1 MENHA
6 CIDKKIRYWK
16 YISLEIGDCSFFPGK
31 NENIQERLSQIVEA
45 IIFSA
50 SPEVRLENLLELRNP
65 HQRQRFP
72 VKKADIVLVVVQLG
86 HDFVPS
92 EEGEGLSRST
102 SYFSSIHT
110 YGTHLIHSSQLESG

>member
-31 NENIQERLSQIVEA
+31 NENIQERLSQSVEA

-50 SPEVRLENLLELRNP
+50 SSEVRLENLWELRNP
-65 HQRQRFP
+65 HQRQCLP
-72 VKKADIVLVVVQLG
+72 MKVVDIVLAV
-86 HDFVPS
+86 
-92 EEGEGLSRST
+92 
-102 SYFSSIHT
+102 
-110 YGTHLIHSSQLESG
+110 SQLHRHLVPTEKGEVAHLQQRLTFHAVHTSDSLGL